1 MENLGNNIIFNVDNM
16 KRLMEGLLV
25 TLNLAIISVVLSTI
39 LGVIFGI
46 IMTSRRKVVK
56 VISTIYLESI
66 RIIPLM
72 VWLFLF
78 YFGVPTLLNIHLE
91 STIVGYIVFTL
102 WGTAEIGDLV
112 RGAIT
117 SIP

>member
-16 KRLMEGLLV
+16 KSLMEGLLV
-25 TLNLAIISVVLSTI
+25 TLNVAIISVVLSTI

-46 IMTSRRKVVK
+46 IMTSKRKVVK

-72 VWLFLF
+72 V
-78 YFGVPTLLNIHLE
+78 
-91 STIVGYIVFTL
+91 
-102 WGTAEIGDLV
+102 
-112 RGAIT
+112 
-117 SIP
+117 